1 MNTTPH
7 VPVDQVGAAIPSPLL
22 ITIEDAGKLLCVSR
36 SSVYRLID
44 SGDIE
49 AVHIGRAVRVP
60 VTALADFVD
69 RLRSPAEPVSATRG

>member
-1 MNTTPH
+1 M
-7 VPVDQVGAAIPSPLL
+7 PVDQGEAATPSPLL
-22 ITIEDAGKLLCVSR
+22 VTIEEAGKLLCLSR

-69 RLRSPAEPVSATRG
+69 RLRAPAEHVSATGG

>member
-1 MNTTPH
+1 MSTAPDMPIDQLGAPTPG
-7 VPVDQVGAAIPSPLL
+7 QLL
-22 ITIEDAGKLLCVSR
+22 VTIEEAGKLLCLSR

-69 RLRSPAEPVSATRG
+69 RLRARAEPVSATGG

>member
-1 MNTTPH
+1 MSTAPDVPIDQLGAPTPS
-7 VPVDQVGAAIPSPLL
+7 QLL
-22 ITIEDAGKLLCVSR
+22 VTIEEAGKLLCLSR

-60 VTALADFVD
+60 VTALAVFVD
-69 RLRSPAEPVSATRG
+69 GLRARAEPVSATGG